1 MTKVKIKTLSPV
13 HIGSGIDLQSNIEFL
28 IDDDR
33 LAIIDEKKVLNIIGE
48 EYINNWVT
56 IINNRE
62 NLFEYLKLRKSN
74 IKLSDIDKR
83 KMEVYCSDL
92 QNKKTL
98 KEQLHNA
105 QGNAT
110 IPGSSIKG
118 AIRTA
123 IISYLVEKETERVKN
138 IINKKRNFLNG
149 KGLKW
154 NLKAFQEVESEIL
167 NQLLSNSFKPDA
179 NRNIFRFLQVTD
191 AYFYYETY
199 ASNLQVLNLQG
210 NGWGIKNSSDQ
221 LTELIGQDCE
231 SEIRIKIN
239 QKLLEENIN
248 RKEIKSDTSFLNS
261 IEKLFGIINIHTKY
275 LLKKEIDFWK
285 HESKY
290 PDSVNYYI
298 ENMEKLFEE
307 TGKCKKEEA
316 VLRIGGGSGWDSIT
330 GAWAKTNQKLFSDDE
345 WFQLSKLLNKGR
357 DVEYFPKTRK
367 IDEDGYPLGFIKLS
381 VFI

>member
-1 MTKVKIKTLSPV
+1 MAKIEIKTLSPV
-13 HIGSGIDLQSNIEFL
+13 HIGSGIDLQGNIEYL
-28 IDDDR
+28 IDGDR
-33 LAIIDEKKVLNIIGE
+33 LAIIDEKKVLKVIGE
-48 EYINNWVT
+48 ENIDKWVK

-62 NLFEYLKLRKSN
+62 NLLDYLKLRKTD

-83 KMEVYCSDL
+83 QMEFYCSDL

-98 KEQLHNA
+98 KEQLYNA

-138 IINKKRNFLNG
+138 IINKKRSFLNI
-149 KGLKW
+149 KGRKW
-154 NLKAFQEVESEIL
+154 NLRLFQEVESEIL

-179 NRNIFRFLQVTD
+179 NRNVFRFLQVTD

-199 ASNLQVLNLQG
+199 ASNMQVLNLQG
-210 NGWGIKNSSDQ
+210 NGWNIKKGSDQ

-239 QKLLEENIN
+239 KKLLDENKN
-248 RKEIKSDTSFLNS
+248 RKEIITDTSFLNS
-261 IEKLFGIINIHTKY
+261 IEKLFEIINIHTKY

-285 HESKY
+285 NESNY
-290 PDSVNYYI
+290 PESVSYYI
-298 ENMEKLFEE
+298 ENLEKIFKEA
-307 TGKCKKEEA
+307 GKCKKEEA

-330 GAWAKTNQKLFSDDE
+330 GAWAKYNEELFNDNE
-345 WFQLSKLLNKGR
+345 WDVLYKSLNRNR

-367 IDEDGYPLGFIKLS
+367 IDEDGYTLGFIKLS
-381 VFI
+381 AFI

>member
-1 MTKVKIKTLSPV
+1 MAKVKIKTLSPV
-13 HIGSGIDLQSNIEFL
+13 HIGSGIDLQSDIEYL
-28 IDDDR
+28 IDGDR
-33 LAIIDEKKVLNIIGE
+33 LAIIDEKKVLKVIGE
-48 EYINNWVT
+48 VNIDKWVT

-62 NLFEYLKLRKSN
+62 NLFDYLKLRKN
-74 IKLSDIDKR
+74 DIKLSDIDKR
-83 KMEVYCSDL
+83 QMEVYCSDL

-123 IISYLVEKETERVKN
+123 IISYLVEKETERVNN
-138 IINKKRNFLNG
+138 IINKKRSFLNS
-149 KGLKW
+149 KGRKW
-154 NLKAFQEVESEIL
+154 NLGSFQEVESEIL

-179 NRNIFRFLQVTD
+179 NHNVFRFLQVTD

-199 ASNLQVLNLQG
+199 ASNMQVLNLQR
-210 NGWGIKNSSDQ
+210 NGWNIKNGSDQ
-221 LTELIGQDCE
+221 LTELIGQDCK

-248 RKEIKSDTSFLNS
+248 RKEIKTDISFLNS
-261 IEKLFGIINIHTKY
+261 IEKLFEIINIHTKF

-285 HESKY
+285 NENNYPESV
-290 PDSVNYYI
+290 DYYI
-298 ENMEKLFEE
+298 ENLKKLFEE
-307 TGKCKKEEA
+307 SDKCKKEEA
-316 VLRIGGGSGWDSIT
+316 LLRIGSGSGWDNIT
-330 GAWAKTNQKLFSDDE
+330 GAWAKTNKDLFSDDE

-357 DVEYFPKTRK
+357 DVDCFPKSRK
-367 IDEDGYPLGFIKLS
+367 LDEDGYTLGFIKLS
-381 VFI
+381 ALI